1 MAAATGS
8 SLRDS
13 LVTGQEDGLGMLE
26 VGSWGSEEV
35 GPVVEV
41 TDLGQGWT
49 VYIKEAGGSVTAV
62 SSTPVYLAHFP
73 SYIYRLRL
81 AISLH

>member
-8 SLRDS
+8 SLRNS
-13 LVTGQEDGLGMLE
+13 LVTGQEDDLGMLGF
-26 VGSWGSEEV
+26 GSWGSEEV

-41 TDLGQGWT
+41 TDLGQGRT

-62 SSTPVYLAHFP
+62 SSTPVYLAHLH
-73 SYIYRLRL
+73 SYIYRL
-81 AISLH
+81 